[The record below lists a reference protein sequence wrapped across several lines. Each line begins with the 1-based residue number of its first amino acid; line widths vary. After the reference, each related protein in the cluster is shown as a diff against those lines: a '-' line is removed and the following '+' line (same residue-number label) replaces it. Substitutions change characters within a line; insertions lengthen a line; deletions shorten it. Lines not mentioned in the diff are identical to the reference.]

1 MFGHL
6 TYNAIV
12 ALILNVAVFA
22 LTVVF
27 RKPGK
32 QPGAAD
38 RCGRQVR
45 SVVQDGGA
53 A

>member
-6 TYNAIV
+6 AYTAIV
-12 ALILNVAVFA
+12 ALILNVAVSAA

-32 QPGAAD
+32 TAG
-38 RCGRQVR
+38 RGRQVR
-45 SVVQDGGA
+45 SVAQDGGA